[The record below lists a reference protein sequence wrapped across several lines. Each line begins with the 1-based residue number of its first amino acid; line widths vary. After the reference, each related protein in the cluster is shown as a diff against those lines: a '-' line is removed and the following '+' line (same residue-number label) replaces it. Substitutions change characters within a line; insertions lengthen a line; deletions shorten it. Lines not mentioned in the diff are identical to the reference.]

1 MPLKSVNV
9 TEEAKNH
16 LNLNAERKKGIKLG
30 ENRNVGSSFKKSRH
44 CLYLC
49 SHYQQSDFITEAAWC
64 QEQSEKCSV
73 SRLCAVFC
81 SVLCFMISFLMLL
94 LLAIVQAVGWH
105 LCKLPFNS

>member
-1 MPLKSVNV
+1 MQK
-9 TEEAKNH
+9 
-16 LNLNAERKKGIKLG
+16 ERIKGIKLS
-30 ENRNVGSSFKKSRH
+30 ENRSVGSSFKKTRR

-49 SHYQQSDFITEAAWC
+49 SQYQQSDFITDAAWC
-64 QEQSEKCSV
+64 QEQGEKCSV

-94 LLAIVQAVGWH
+94 LLLLLLAIVQAVGWH

>member
-1 MPLKSVNV
+1 MQK
-9 TEEAKNH
+9 
-16 LNLNAERKKGIKLG
+16 ERIKGIKLS

-49 SHYQQSDFITEAAWC
+49 SQYQQSDFITDAAWC
-64 QEQSEKCSV
+64 QEQSEECSV

-94 LLAIVQAVGWH
+94 LLAIVWAVGWH